1 MVLEEATE
9 YEAQKRQA
17 AQEKQKRN
25 EDRSWENRVDPLVI
39 KHGKGKSTCYP

>member
-17 AQEKQKRN
+17 AQEKKKRN
-25 EDRSWENRVDPLVI
+25 EDRSCESHVDPLVI
-39 KHGKGKSTCYP
+39 KHGKRKSACYP